1 MSLSLVL
8 GRCDSLRAE
17 VFLRAALPA
26 SATPAG
32 AVITG
37 SLKGPECRRAI
48 TLPVTATFLPLPADA
63 SHANSIVGRAVLTEP
78 SYWTPELPS
87 LYQMKARVVASGL
100 GIETCEQAV
109 GLRRFGVRGRSLWL
123 DGRRFVPRGLLM
135 PERDID
141 LKRFREASL
150 TAMVADPSEAFLKEC
165 DAEGVP
171 VIAILADE
179 RGSAMNVDV
188 AAERIGLWSWHA
200 SVLLAVVPL
209 AAREGEGDRI
219 AAATRRAR
227 GTLLLG
233 LEVDGSMPPP
243 TTAISGDAIVVSL
256 AANAVPHSAWRTTPP
271 AVPCLAIRPHT
282 PDAVV
287 SRGPCD
293 SLQAGLASW
302 RSGDETPG
310 AAWDWAG
317 YCVEVCAQGT

>member
-17 VFLRAALPA
+17 VFLRAALPTGGDPTA
-26 SATPAG
+26 

-63 SHANSIVGRAVLTEP
+63 SHMESVVARAVLTEP

-87 LYQMKARVVASGL
+87 LYQMKARVVVNGL
-100 GIETCEQAV
+100 DIEACEQTV

-135 PERDID
+135 LERDID
-141 LKRFREASL
+141 VRRFREASL
-150 TAMVADPSEAFLKEC
+150 TAMVADPSEEFLKQC

-179 RGSAMNVDV
+179 RGSAMCVDV
-188 AAERIGLWSWHA
+188 AAERIGTWAWHA
-200 SVLLAVVPL
+200 SVLIAVVPL
-209 AAREGEGDRI
+209 AARDGEGDRI

-233 LEVDGSMPPP
+233 LEFDGSMPPP
-243 TTAISGDAIVVSL
+243 STAIAGDAILVSL
-256 AANAVPHSAWRTTPP
+256 AANTVPHPVWRTTPP
-271 AVPCLAIRPHT
+271 AVPLLARRPHA

-287 SRGPCD
+287 SRSPCD
-293 SLQAGLASW
+293 SLQAGLAAW
-302 RSGDETPG
+302 RSGHKTHD

-317 YCVEVCAQGT
+317 YCVDVCTRGA